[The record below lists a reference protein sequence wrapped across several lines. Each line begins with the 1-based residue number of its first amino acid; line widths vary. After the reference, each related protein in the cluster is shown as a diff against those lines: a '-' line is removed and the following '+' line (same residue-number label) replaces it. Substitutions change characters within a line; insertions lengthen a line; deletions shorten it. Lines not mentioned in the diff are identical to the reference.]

1 MKQAC
6 IIAALMAVLGFL
18 SIRLFGQP
26 ISLPAGVPATKIALI
41 DSDVFADEKRGITRY
56 VAAMKSLEREFKGKS
71 TEVDKATFQKRYEET
86 INPIASDISKAL
98 DQFAVQRNITLTLN
112 ISKLQPAILTIDPAT
127 DVTESFIADYNSK
140 HPATGP

>member
-6 IIAALMAVLGFL
+6 IIAALMAVLGVL
-18 SIRLFGQP
+18 SIRQFGQP
-26 ISLPAGVPATKIALI
+26 ISLPAGVPATKIAFI

-71 TEVDKATFQKRYEET
+71 TEDKATFQKRYEET